1 MDIKEKIIEIAGQI
15 TENKDLMKE
24 FKEDPVKA
32 VEKLIG
38 IDVPDDMVE
47 KVVEGVKAKLTL
59 DEAGDAL
66 GFLKKLF

>member
-38 IDVPDDMVE
+38 IDLPDDMVE